1 MEDEKIKETILDTV
15 ILSLEA
21 QARAVRRLKG
31 APIKEKPLNKRMSQ
45 LDIVYDILK
54 RSGRELHINEIL
66 ERVHKS
72 HGVTLDRESVVSALT
87 KRIRRNDR
95 FVRTGKNVFALKG
108 SK

>member
-1 MEDEKIKETILDTV
+1 MDDEKIKETILDTV

-31 APIKEKPLNKRMSQ
+31 APSKEKPLKKRMSQ

-54 RSGRELHINEIL
+54 KSGREMHINEIL

-87 KRIRRNDR
+87 KRIQRNDR
-95 FVRTGKNVFALKG
+95 FVRSGKNIFALKG